1 LEESSATAT
10 TAATEGSKMDNIT
23 AVINR
28 KVWNFIEDASE
39 QACAEYGV
47 NEKEVWSDGKR
58 FGYLQEFA
66 DHLIQ
71 ETAEWNR
78 TDSSVRLQ
86 ATDYVRAVIM
96 QFAA

>member
-1 LEESSATAT
+1 
-10 TAATEGSKMDNIT
+10 MYNIT
-23 AVINR
+23 AVISR

-39 QACAEYGV
+39 QACAEYGG
-47 NEKEVWSDGKR
+47 NEKEVWSDDKR

-66 DHLIQ
+66 DHRIQ
-71 ETAEWNR
+71 ETAEGNR
-78 TDSSVRLQ
+78 TDSSVKLQ

>member
-1 LEESSATAT
+1 
-10 TAATEGSKMDNIT
+10 MDNIT
-23 AVINR
+23 AIDR
-28 KVWNFIEDASE
+28 KVWNFIEDASAE
-39 QACAEYGV
+39 ACKDYGV
-47 NEKEVWSDGKR
+47 SEKEVWSDDKR

>member
-1 LEESSATAT
+1 MDAKTA
-10 TAATEGSKMDNIT
+10 I
-23 AVINR
+23 INR

-47 NEKEVWSDGKR
+47 DEKKVWDGKR

-71 ETAEWNR
+71 ETAEWNQNGWNR
-78 TDSSVRLQ
+78 SDASIKLQ

>member
-1 LEESSATAT
+1 
-10 TAATEGSKMDNIT
+10 MDNIT

-47 NEKEVWSDGKR
+47 DEKEVWSDDMR

-71 ETAEWNR
+71 ETAAWNR
-78 TDSSVRLQ
+78 TDSSVKLQ

>member
-1 LEESSATAT
+1 
-10 TAATEGSKMDNIT
+10 MDNNT
-23 AVINR
+23 AIIDR

-47 NEKEVWSDGKR
+47 NEKEVWSDKR

-71 ETAEWNR
+71 ETVEWNR
-78 TDSSVRLQ
+78 SDASVKLQ

>member
-1 LEESSATAT
+1 
-10 TAATEGSKMDNIT
+10 MDNIT

-47 NEKEVWSDGKR
+47 NEKEVWSDDKR

-66 DHLIQ
+66 SHLIQ

-78 TDSSVRLQ
+78 SDASVKLQ
-86 ATDYVRAVIM
+86 ATYYVRAVIM

>member
-1 LEESSATAT
+1 
-10 TAATEGSKMDNIT
+10 MDNNT
-23 AVINR
+23 AIIDR
-28 KVWNFIEDASE
+28 KVWNFIEDASK

-47 NEKEVWSDGKR
+47 DEKEVWDNKR

>member
-1 LEESSATAT
+1 
-10 TAATEGSKMDNIT
+10 MDTKT

-39 QACAEYGV
+39 QTCAEYGV
-47 NEKEVWSDGKR
+47 DEKKVWDGKR

-66 DHLIQ
+66 SHLIQ
-71 ETAEWNR
+71 ETAEWNQNGWNR
-78 TDSSVRLQ
+78 SDASVRLQ

>member
-1 LEESSATAT
+1 
-10 TAATEGSKMDNIT
+10 MDNI

-47 NEKEVWSDGKR
+47 DEKKVWSDGKR

>member
-1 LEESSATAT
+1 
-10 TAATEGSKMDNIT
+10 MDNI
-23 AVINR
+23 AIIDR
-28 KVWNFIEDASE
+28 KVWNFIENASE

-47 NEKEVWSDGKR
+47 NEKEVWSGKR

-71 ETAEWNR
+71 ETAEWNQNGWNR
-78 TDSSVRLQ
+78 SDASIKLQ

>member
-1 LEESSATAT
+1 
-10 TAATEGSKMDNIT
+10 MDNKT
-23 AVINR
+23 AIIDR

-47 NEKEVWSDGKR
+47 NEKEVWSDDKR

-66 DHLIQ
+66 VHLIQ

-78 TDSSVRLQ
+78 SDASVKLQ

>member
-1 LEESSATAT
+1 
-10 TAATEGSKMDNIT
+10 MDNIT

-47 NEKEVWSDGKR
+47 DENKVWSDDKR

>member
-1 LEESSATAT
+1 
-10 TAATEGSKMDNIT
+10 MDNKT
-23 AVINR
+23 AIIDR
-28 KVWNFIEDASE
+28 KVWNFIEDASK

-47 NEKEVWSDGKR
+47 NEKEVWSDDKR

-71 ETAEWNR
+71 ETAAWNR

>member
-1 LEESSATAT
+1 
-10 TAATEGSKMDNIT
+10 MDNNT
-23 AVINR
+23 AIIDR

-47 NEKEVWSDGKR
+47 DEKEVWDDR
-58 FGYLQEFA
+58 RLGYLQEFA
-66 DHLIQ
+66 SHLIQ

-78 TDSSVRLQ
+78 TDRSVRLQ

>member
-1 LEESSATAT
+1 
-10 TAATEGSKMDNIT
+10 MDNIT
-23 AVINR
+23 AVISR

-47 NEKEVWSDGKR
+47 DEKKVWSDGKR

>member
-1 LEESSATAT
+1 
-10 TAATEGSKMDNIT
+10 MDNIT

-28 KVWNFIEDASE
+28 KVWTFIEDASE

-47 NEKEVWSDGKR
+47 DEKAVWSGKR

-78 TDSSVRLQ
+78 TDRSVRLQ
-86 ATDYVRAVIM
+86 ATAYVRAVIM

>member
-1 LEESSATAT
+1 
-10 TAATEGSKMDNIT
+10 MDNI

-47 NEKEVWSDGKR
+47 DEKKAWSDGKR

-96 QFAA
+96 QFAV

>member
-1 LEESSATAT
+1 
-10 TAATEGSKMDNIT
+10 MDNKI
-23 AVINR
+23 AIIDR

-66 DHLIQ
+66 SHLIQ

-78 TDSSVRLQ
+78 SDASVKLQ

>member
-1 LEESSATAT
+1 
-10 TAATEGSKMDNIT
+10 MDNKT
-23 AVINR
+23 AIIDR

-66 DHLIQ
+66 DGLTQ
-71 ETAEWNR
+71 EVLGWGRSYE
-78 TDSSVRLQ
+78 SVRFS
-86 ATDYVRAVIM
+86 AINYVRAAGNEASDG
-96 QFAA
+96 Q

>member
-1 LEESSATAT
+1 
-10 TAATEGSKMDNIT
+10 MDNIT

-66 DHLIQ
+66 SHLIQ

-78 TDSSVRLQ
+78 SDASVKLQ

>member
-1 LEESSATAT
+1 
-10 TAATEGSKMDNIT
+10 MDNNT
-23 AVINR
+23 AIIDR

-47 NEKEVWSDGKR
+47 NEKEVWSDDKR

-71 ETAEWNR
+71 ETAAWNR

>member
-1 LEESSATAT
+1 
-10 TAATEGSKMDNIT
+10 MDNI

-47 NEKEVWSDGKR
+47 DEKKVWDNER
-58 FGYLQEFA
+58 FGYLKEFA
-66 DHLIQ
+66 SNLIQ
-71 ETAEWNR
+71 ETAEWNQKGGNR
-78 TDSSVRLQ
+78 SDASIKLQ

>member
-1 LEESSATAT
+1 
-10 TAATEGSKMDNIT
+10 MDNI
-23 AVINR
+23 AIIDR
-28 KVWNFIEDASE
+28 KVWNFIENASE

-47 NEKEVWSDGKR
+47 DEKEVWSDDKR

-66 DHLIQ
+66 SHLIQ

>member
-1 LEESSATAT
+1 
-10 TAATEGSKMDNIT
+10 MDNIT

-58 FGYLQEFA
+58 FGYLKEFA
-66 DHLIQ
+66 SHLIQ

-78 TDSSVRLQ
+78 SDASVKLQ

>member
-1 LEESSATAT
+1 
-10 TAATEGSKMDNIT
+10 MDNI

-28 KVWNFIEDASE
+28 KVWNIIEDASE

-47 NEKEVWSDGKR
+47 DEKGVWDDRR

-66 DHLIQ
+66 SHLIQ

-78 TDSSVRLQ
+78 TDRSVRLQ

>member
-1 LEESSATAT
+1 
-10 TAATEGSKMDNIT
+10 MDNI
-23 AVINR
+23 AIIDR
-28 KVWNFIEDASE
+28 KVWNFIENASE

-47 NEKEVWSDGKR
+47 NEKEVWDGKR

-66 DHLIQ
+66 SHRIQ
-71 ETAEWNR
+71 ETAEWNQNGWNR
-78 TDSSVRLQ
+78 SDASIKLQ

>member
-1 LEESSATAT
+1 
-10 TAATEGSKMDNIT
+10 MDNNT
-23 AVINR
+23 AIIER

-47 NEKEVWSDGKR
+47 NEKEVWSDDKR

-66 DHLIQ
+66 EGLIR
-71 ETAEWNR
+71 EVLGWDRSYE
-78 TDSSVRLQ
+78 SVRFS
-86 ATDYVRAVIM
+86 AINYVRAVIM

>member
-1 LEESSATAT
+1 
-10 TAATEGSKMDNIT
+10 MDNIT
-23 AVINR
+23 AAINRKVYR

-47 NEKEVWSDGKR
+47 NEKEVWSDDKR

-66 DHLIQ
+66 DGLTQ
-71 ETAEWNR
+71 EVLGWGRSYE
-78 TDSSVRLQ
+78 SVRFS
-86 ATDYVRAVIM
+86 AINYVRAVIM